1 MNCITKDILYIGVND
16 HDLDLFEGQYIV
28 PLGMAYNSYVILDEK
43 IAVMDSVEKHF
54 GEEWLGNLEEALDAF
69 DGIQEDVKELAAYY
83 DDDAWREDFEA
94 DEAGRLPRDLKRG
107 VLSEDGL
114 YDILSAHYAL
124 TVRLLDTVSTILKN
138 R

>member
-1 MNCITKDILYIGVND
+1 MEQIERIQY
-16 HDLDLFEGQYIV
+16 FES
-28 PLGMAYNSYVILDEK
+28 LMDR
-43 IAVMDSVEKHF
+43 IAPV
-54 GEEWLGNLEEALDAF
+54 LGNLEEALDAF

-83 DDDAWREDFEA
+83 DDDDWREDFEA

-114 YDILSAHYAL
+114 YDVLSSHYAL
-124 TVRLLDTVSTILKN
+124 TVRLLDTVSAILKN